1 MDNSDVSHDGHR
13 ARLLETA
20 VNGSLD
26 ILSEIQ
32 QVEFMLTYIFP
43 RGDVNPL
50 AHRLLDAYGSLGGIL
65 DADFYT
71 LKSVKGI
78 NDRSAKK
85 IAMLGELFFTYTTSK
100 MTKQQV
106 FKGESDIM
114 DLAELLLR
122 FRTKENLVLLGFSPK
137 QMLCGSKRFVSSKT
151 DAIDISVLDFTA
163 FISSYKPTTLAVA
176 HNHPFGIAY
185 PSKKDGDAFK
195 FIEELC
201 FNCGIRFIDSYI
213 VGENGVFSQRHNELR
228 RKYCD
233 VENLDQFI

>member
-71 LKSVKGI
+71 LKGIKGI

-85 IAMLGELFFTYTTSK
+85 NCHVRRVILHLHNLQNDQTTS
-100 MTKQQV
+100 
-106 FKGESDIM
+106 F
-114 DLAELLLR
+114 
-122 FRTKENLVLLGFSPK
+122 
-137 QMLCGSKRFVSSKT
+137 
-151 DAIDISVLDFTA
+151 
-163 FISSYKPTTLAVA
+163 
-176 HNHPFGIAY
+176 
-185 PSKKDGDAFK
+185 
-195 FIEELC
+195 
-201 FNCGIRFIDSYI
+201 
-213 VGENGVFSQRHNELR
+213 
-228 RKYCD
+228 
-233 VENLDQFI
+233 